1 MRGCLCLLRVG
12 VARGPWQLR
21 LHWVDFRL
29 GWWFL
34 IRSLLSLI
42 SIIDRSWIP
51 LTIAGRLLILG
62 ELLPTFMPIW
72 LRLVIVLASFDR
84 LIEDSLVGNSL
95 LGRQRVRID
104 LKVTNVRY
112 VWIWYRHWSTSISY
126 LLLGISHLVVS
137 VLILPK
143 RLRWNKLWEI
153 LTLLHHVLLL
163 LFVDPLTRCHH
174 VLVGCP
180 QRLTRQF
187 IQLVEI
193 EVWYLTVIRSGL
205 PGLILL
211 LLLDRFQ

>member
-12 VARGPWQLR
+12 VARGSWQLR
-21 LHWVDFRL
+21 LHWVDLRL
-29 GWWFL
+29 GWWLL

-42 SIIDRSWIP
+42 SIIDRSRIP
-51 LTIAGRLLILG
+51 LTIAGRLLVLR

-72 LRLVIVLASFDR
+72 LRLVKVLARFDR

-95 LGRQRVRID
+95 LGRQRVGID

-126 LLLGISHLVVS
+126 LLLGISHMVVS
-137 VLILPK
+137 VLVLPK

-153 LTLLHHVLLL
+153 LTLLHHVLQL
-163 LFVDPLTRCHH
+163 LFVDSLTRSHH

-180 QRLTRQF
+180 QRLTR
-187 IQLVEI
+187 
-193 EVWYLTVIRSGL
+193 
-205 PGLILL
+205 
-211 LLLDRFQ
+211 